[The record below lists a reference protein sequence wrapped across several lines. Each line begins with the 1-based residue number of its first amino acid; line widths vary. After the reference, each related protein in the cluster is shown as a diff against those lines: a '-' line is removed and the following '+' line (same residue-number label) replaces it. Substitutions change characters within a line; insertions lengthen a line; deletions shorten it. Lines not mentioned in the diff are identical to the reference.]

1 MLEMRFS
8 PPISA
13 ISLMGCLMGA
23 LSVGCATTA
32 GSANH
37 DRVVVAV
44 DPQVQS
50 SSEVMEVTEIV
61 PPVAAPDPQVRR
73 RLSQTVTLGQGT
85 SEPVYAAAAPQQGQ
99 GQGGN
104 SQSVT
109 VNNNV
114 TIMQQPPAYYGGYG
128 YGSYGGF
135 GRGAASTGRDGTSR
149 GNPTTQAWAPN
160 GWEGAGRTA
169 APGRTP
175 GVGGNFSPAPS
186 FGPRSMK

>member
-1 MLEMRFS
+1 MVTMRFS
-8 PPISA
+8 LPVA
-13 ISLMGCLMGA
+13 ALLMGT
-23 LSVGCATTA
+23 LSFGCATTG
-32 GSANH
+32 GSANGQ

-44 DPQVQS
+44 DPQVQT
-50 SSEVMEVTEIV
+50 SSEVVEVTEIV
-61 PPVAAPDPQVRR
+61 PPVAPEGAAARR

-85 SEPVYAAAAPQQGQ
+85 TEPIYTPAPQVQGQ
-99 GQGGN
+99 GAGTPN
-104 SQSVT
+104 VT

-114 TIMQQPPAYYGGYG
+114 TVVQPSYGGYGGFG
-128 YGSYGGF
+128 YGSYGGY
-135 GRGAASTGRDGTSR
+135 GRGGYGGTTAGRDGTRGTPTSR
-149 GNPTTQAWAPN
+149 AWAPN